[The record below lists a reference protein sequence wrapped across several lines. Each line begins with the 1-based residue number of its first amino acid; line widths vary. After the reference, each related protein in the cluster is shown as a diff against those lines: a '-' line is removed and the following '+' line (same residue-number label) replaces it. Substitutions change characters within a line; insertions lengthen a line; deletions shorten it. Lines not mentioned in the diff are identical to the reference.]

1 MMTPWTTPTKTTSTT
16 VARHTANSMRLNRAM
31 RDMERTLIRLA
42 ATVSSTAASAAV
54 GRYGSRRD
62 PRNPTISTMVAA
74 TRPTT
79 CDFPFAVTVIAV
91 RGGEALTAK
100 APTSPATADATPMA
114 PRSRSRVRRSPGKDA
129 SVAPVWMTMSTA
141 MTRAVGSTATAAAGV
156 TDAKS
161 RAGGARS
168 GKGSV
173 TTPLP
178 SKSAAPVKAIA
189 AASPTSAPGTRG
201 PMSRAPRVKNRTM
214 PATATVHQLISSKLV
229 NMSTMP
235 PMTLPPCWG
244 MPRATGSWSTMMP
257 RPMPASRPMVT
268 GRDRNWVIQP
278 PRINPTASR
287 IAPTST
293 DVSIRVSGWMTG
305 WPDSVSC
312 PVVATPVMA
321 PPAAAAASSGA
332 MEESAPTDSVRW
344 PPSRAKTTEPT
355 MKAIRPAMA
364 GAPTNCAVPIEPGS
378 AMAASVRPASASP
391 GSVRRAPDKAGGANR
406 ARRRGGPPIPS
417 ASMAMPSI

>member
-1 MMTPWTTPTKTTSTT
+1 
-16 VARHTANSMRLNRAM
+16 
-31 RDMERTLIRLA
+31 
-42 ATVSSTAASAAV
+42 
-54 GRYGSRRD
+54 
-62 PRNPTISTMVAA
+62 
-74 TRPTT
+74 
-79 CDFPFAVTVIAV
+79 
-91 RGGEALTAK
+91 
-100 APTSPATADATPMA
+100 
-114 PRSRSRVRRSPGKDA
+114 
-129 SVAPVWMTMSTA
+129 
-141 MTRAVGSTATAAAGV
+141 
-156 TDAKS
+156 
-161 RAGGARS
+161 
-168 GKGSV
+168 
-173 TTPLP
+173 
-178 SKSAAPVKAIA
+178 
-189 AASPTSAPGTRG
+189 
-201 PMSRAPRVKNRTM
+201 
-214 PATATVHQLISSKLV
+214 
-229 NMSTMP
+229 
-235 PMTLPPCWG
+235 
-244 MPRATGSWSTMMP
+244 
-257 RPMPASRPMVT
+257 MVT

-406 ARRRGGPPIPS
+406 ARRRGSPPIPS